1 MFEQFRLEEPKAI
14 FQDCGISLL
23 SLNEVTQEIS
33 SKLRTN
39 TAYPHLILQ
48 SRQFVPGER
57 CNNLFERL
65 LNSNTSRIIINVDS
79 SARNDFN
86 KYFRDFGDH
95 DNISQVRYTHER
107 YTDFPFAGS
116 FIGRNHVRI
125 ILLGE
130 EAYLSCFDFAEPS
143 FNREE
148 MFIKIT
154 QPETTLWIVSSWHPD
169 ELVNS
174 IREASMNGCEV
185 NMLINRPY
193 EIESLKKI
201 PHSLT
206 KIASKYRFQRDTNG
220 IDYNIYQPTGNQ
232 FHAKFILMENAGQF
246 WWFVGTTNHTYFG
259 SQAKTT
265 ELGIAGQDFLVGCQ
279 LQSYIKKINKQR
291 V

>member
-1 MFEQFRLEEPKAI
+1 MILINILEILEITIILVKSDILMSGIQI
-14 FQDCGISLL
+14 FLL
-23 SLNEVTQEIS
+23 
-33 SKLRTN
+33 
-39 TAYPHLILQ
+39 
-48 SRQFVPGER
+48 
-57 CNNLFERL
+57 
-65 LNSNTSRIIINVDS
+65 
-79 SARNDFN
+79 
-86 KYFRDFGDH
+86 
-95 DNISQVRYTHER
+95 QVL
-107 YTDFPFAGS
+107 
-116 FIGRNHVRI
+116 
-125 ILLGE
+125 LLGE

-154 QPETTLWIVSSWHPD
+154 QPEIVQMMKIIAFWDFENGPNKWKQAVNGLDLVFDSGNTTEGYLSKYAEEEIIKRIQPETTLWIVSSWHPD